1 MEIAIKTEGFED
13 SHVKLMKGI
22 GNASSALADSA
33 GKLLMAATEAA
44 ADGDIGAEDK
54 ARLLEC
60 EEAVAADMKMLA
72 KDFDAARR
80 DGFPAIHKDVL
91 QESFFAFALSAYAR
105 RVVEWS
111 KMLRTDPPK
120 GEEFV
125 PMVLEAIKETFTCE
139 NTPPAHSAIATR
151 CWLAVMIGFIYGVT
165 LDHYTGACAVT
176 IVFLQS
182 TRVAPDILQT
192 LQVLTAVAI
201 SSCVSAIIYSRSCQA
216 GQTASL
222 FVLPFIAFLY
232 WWLMLYVAFSGSSF
246 ALIGILSAA
255 LSPFVL
261 VVRCPPPEE
270 VSADVAA
277 LGLWIGIRGFMIALA
292 IMSVAE
298 YLSSKDTLS
307 VLAYEP
313 LNKAMLL
320 VAKSLKLIW
329 KDRDPSEAISP
340 VGGLLT
346 EAKTYSKAAEQE
358 PRFWRCKW
366 KSDVVTE
373 TALMMEY
380 LRLHILTMRH
390 AMCGADGE
398 TGGVFAV
405 LDKVPAFAAMKNDLL
420 DTYEDAHELTML
432 TLQHEAGEFTG
443 LSKMNTLEGLDNL
456 DGWEEAIKTVNDV
469 EGFGFPK
476 EEIKTLEDDLLCQ
489 ISIIF
494 VMLDFATK
502 RVATIISSNV
512 RKS

>member
-125 PMVLEAIKETFTCE
+125 PMVLTAIKETFTCE
-139 NTPPAHSAIATR
+139 KTPPAHSAITAR
-151 CWLAVMIGFIYGVT
+151 CWLAVMIGFVYGVT

-176 IVFLQS
+176 FVFLQS
-182 TRVAPDILQT
+182 SRVAPDILQT

-201 SSCVSAIIYSRSCQA
+201 SSCVSAIIYARSCQT
-216 GQTASL
+216 GQEASL
-222 FVLPFIAFLY
+222 FVLPIMAFLY
-232 WWLMLYVAFSGSSF
+232 WWFMLYIAFSGSTF
-246 ALIGILSAA
+246 ALIGRLSSA

-261 VVRCPPPEE
+261 VVRCPPPDE
-270 VSADVAA
+270 VSGSTAA
-277 LGLWIGIRGFMIALA
+277 LPLWISIRGFMIALC
-292 IMSVAE
+292 IMSLAE
-298 YLSSKDTLS
+298 YFSSKDTLS
-307 VLAYEP
+307 ILAYEP
-313 LNKAMLL
+313 LNKSMYLMSKAF
-320 VAKSLKLIW
+320 KSIW
-329 KDRDPSEAISP
+329 RDRDPTEYISP
-340 VGGLLT
+340 IPGLLT

-366 KSDVVTE
+366 KSSVLLE
-373 TALMMEY
+373 TATMVEY
-380 LRLHILTMRH
+380 LRLHIQTMRH
-390 AMCGADGE
+390 AMLGASGTTHGIFHILDNVQG
-398 TGGVFAV
+398 FAIMQ
-405 LDKVPAFAAMKNDLL
+405 KDLM
-420 DTYEDAHELTML
+420 DTYEDAQELTML
-432 TLQHEAGEFTG
+432 TLKHEAGEFTG
-443 LSKMNTLEGLDNL
+443 LDKMVSLQDLDTL
-456 DGWEEAIKTVNDV
+456 DG
-469 EGFGFPK
+469 F
-476 EEIKTLEDDLLCQ
+476 
-489 ISIIF
+489 
-494 VMLDFATK
+494 
-502 RVATIISSNV
+502 
-512 RKS
+512 

>member
-1 MEIAIKTEGFED
+1 
-13 SHVKLMKGI
+13 
-22 GNASSALADSA
+22 
-33 GKLLMAATEAA
+33 
-44 ADGDIGAEDK
+44 
-54 ARLLEC
+54 
-60 EEAVAADMKMLA
+60 MKMLA

-105 RVVEWS
+105 RVIEYS
-111 KMLRTDPPK
+111 KMLRENPPQ

-125 PMVLEAIKETFTCE
+125 PMVLTAIRKTFTLE
-139 NTPPAHSAIATR
+139 DVDVSHSAVAVR

-165 LDHYTGACAVT
+165 LDHYTGACAIT

-182 TRVAPDILQT
+182 TRVAPDPLAT

-201 SSCVSAIIYSRSCQA
+201 SSCVSAIIYARSCQA
-216 GQTASL
+216 GQQASL
-222 FVLPFIAFLY
+222 FILPVVAFLY
-232 WWLMLYVAFSGSSF
+232 WWLMLYIAFSGSSF
-246 ALIGILSAA
+246 ALIGILAAA

-270 VSADVAA
+270 VSADSAA
-277 LGLWIGIRGFMIALA
+277 LGLWIGIRGFMIALM
-292 IMSVAE
+292 IMSAAE

-313 LNKAMLL
+313 LDKAMLL
-320 VAKSLKLIW
+320 VAKALKLVW
-329 KDRDPSEAISP
+329 KDRDPTEAAAPIA
-340 VGGLLT
+340 GLLT

-366 KSDVVTE
+366 KSDVLCE
-373 TALMMEY
+373 TADMMEF
-380 LRLHILTMRH
+380 LRLHIQTMRH
-390 AMCGADGE
+390 AMCGADGK
-398 TGGVFAV
+398 TDGVFAV
-405 LDKVPAFAAMKNDLL
+405 LNKVKQFARMKNDLF

-432 TLQHEAGEFTG
+432 TLQHEAGEFKG
-443 LSKMNTLEGLDNL
+443 LEKMNALEGIETL
-456 DGWEEAIKTVNDV
+456 DGWEDAIKSINDV

-476 EEIKTLEDDLLCQ
+476 EEIQTLEDDLLCQ

-494 VMLDFATK
+494 VMLDFALA